1 MNKDKLI
8 GRVMAG
14 CLRLHRYIT
23 LPPKA
28 RCAHRAII
36 LCGALTAL
44 GPGNLAA
51 AEWQP
56 VKNVEIVVPAS
67 AGGSVDKTARFV
79 QRLWQ
84 HHRLTEFTGI
94 VVNKPGGAG
103 TVALNYLNQ
112 HAGDAHF
119 LEIVSATLL
128 SQHITGQSALSHRDV
143 TPLAQLF
150 GEYYVLAVRPDSPF
164 KTGRDVIAAL
174 NRDPKSLT
182 IGIGSSLGG
191 QSHASIMLPLK
202 AAGVDIR
209 RMKTVV
215 FTGSGESMTA
225 LLGGHIDLV
234 PAPSST
240 VAPQVASGKLRA
252 LAVTAP
258 RRLGGVLAQVPTWK
272 EQGVNTVLS
281 NWRVV
286 VGPRGMER
294 RQIAYW
300 ESVFGKLVALP
311 EWKQEL
317 DRNLWE
323 NTYMNSSDTKE
334 FVESE
339 YRDTRAI
346 LLELGLAK

>member
-1 MNKDKLI
+1 MNKDKRI

-164 KTGRDVIAAL
+164 KTGRDVI
-174 NRDPKSLT
+174 
-182 IGIGSSLGG
+182 
-191 QSHASIMLPLK
+191 
-202 AAGVDIR
+202 
-209 RMKTVV
+209 
-215 FTGSGESMTA
+215 
-225 LLGGHIDLV
+225 
-234 PAPSST
+234 
-240 VAPQVASGKLRA
+240 
-252 LAVTAP
+252 
-258 RRLGGVLAQVPTWK
+258 
-272 EQGVNTVLS
+272 
-281 NWRVV
+281 
-286 VGPRGMER
+286 GPRGMER

-300 ESVFGKLVALP
+300 DSVFGKVVALP